1 LRLLLVNPNTSKSVT
16 DLLVRAA
23 TPALSAGTHLE
34 ATTATFGVPYI
45 ATRAEA
51 VIGAQAALE
60 SLAEKAPNYDAAI
73 IGAFGDPGLGA
84 ARELFSVPIVG
95 LAEAGMMAACMLG
108 RQFSIVSFA
117 TQLEPWYRECV
128 EGHGLLG
135 RCASIRCSG
144 TPFNAIEEVQF
155 DKENA
160 LLELCNKATLEDG
173 ADVII
178 LAGAPLSGLA
188 KRVSDRIKVPVVD
201 CAVASVKMAEAL
213 VALEVKK
220 ATTGSFK
227 RPDPKPTSGL
237 NSHLSRWIAY
247 QPE

>member
-1 LRLLLVNPNTSKSVT
+1 MRLLLVNPNTSHSLT
-16 DLLVRAA
+16 NLLVSAA

-34 ATTATFGVPYI
+34 ATTASFGVPYI

-60 SLAEKAPNYDAAI
+60 SLAEKAPDYDAAI

-95 LAEAGMMAACMLG
+95 LAEAGMLAACMLG
-108 RQFSIVSFA
+108 RRFSIVSFA

-128 EGHGLLG
+128 EGHGLMG
-135 RCASIRCSG
+135 RCASIRCSE
-144 TPFNAIEEVQF
+144 TPFNAIEDVQF
-155 DKENA
+155 DKEMA
-160 LLELCNKATLEDG
+160 LLELCDKAIIQDG
-173 ADVII
+173 ADVIV

-188 KRVSDRIKVPVVD
+188 KRIADKIRVPVVD
-201 CAVASVKMAEAL
+201 CAVASVKMAEMLIAL
-213 VALEVKK
+213 DVKK
-220 ATTGSFK
+220 ATTGSFR
-227 RPDPKPTSGL
+227 RPDPKPVSGL
-237 NSHLSRWIAY
+237 DTHLGRWVAN